1 MERTANCNSQLK
13 RGKMKKILLKEKNK
27 AILTLTLND
36 PKKLNALSEEM
47 LNEIEVTLKKI
58 KKDKTIKV
66 VIIQSSTDAFCAGHD
81 LKEMQIAREQADG
94 KDYYKKLFKKCSKI
108 MKKINSLPQPV
119 IAIVEGVAAAAGCQL
134 VATCDL
140 AVGTENATF
149 GVNGINIGLF
159 CSTPMVAL
167 TRNIGKKKTFE
178 MLITGEFIDAFEAKE
193 HGLLN
198 SVYKKEN
205 IKKEVLNIAEKIC
218 GKSSKVVKVGKKAFY
233 KQSELNLKE
242 AYNYTSKV
250 MTKNI
255 LYEDTKEGMQAFIEK
270 REPNF

>member
-1 MERTANCNSQLK
+1 MSD
-13 RGKMKKILLKEKNK
+13 ILLH
-27 AILTLTLND
+27 
-36 PKKLNALSEEM
+36 
-47 LNEIEVTLKKI
+47 EV
-58 KKDKTIKV
+58 KDKTEIITFNNPEKLNVLSDRMLELLLKALEKASRNSETKV
-66 VIIQSSTDAFCAGHD
+66 VIIKSTGKAFCAGHD

-140 AVGTENATF
+140 AIGTENATF